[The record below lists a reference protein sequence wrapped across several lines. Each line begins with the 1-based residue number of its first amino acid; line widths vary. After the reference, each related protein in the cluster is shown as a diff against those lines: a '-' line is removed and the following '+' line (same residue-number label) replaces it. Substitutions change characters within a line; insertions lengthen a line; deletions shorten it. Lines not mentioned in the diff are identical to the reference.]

1 MLKFLRKPSWPFLKL
16 NNKTL
21 EDQTYKTATLLDGK
35 TTSQI
40 IMDEIAEE
48 VKQIKAT
55 GVREPHLAAIL
66 VGEDPASNTY
76 VRNKVIAC
84 DKVGYKSTFIHLE
97 DTVSQEELL
106 SKIDELN
113 EDPDLDGFIVQLP
126 LPDHI
131 DPAKVTARINPAK
144 DVDGFTVE
152 NYGRIASKLPAYMP
166 ATAFGVIELLKR
178 YDIDTTGKHCVVV
191 GYSRIVGA
199 PMAMLM
205 TGPWKA
211 TVTTC
216 HIHTKDLSHHT
227 LQADILIV
235 AVGKPGLI
243 TGDMIKPGAVVI
255 DIGTTRIKDESK
267 KSGFSLKGD
276 VLYQEAM
283 NKASYLTPVPGGVGP
298 MTIAALLLN
307 TLYATQKKIYK

>member
-1 MLKFLRKPSWPFLKL
+1 LTKFKI
-16 NNKTL
+16 L
-21 EDQTYKTATLLDGK
+21 EDQAQKTAIVLDGK
-35 TTSQI
+35 TTSRV
-40 IMDEIAEE
+40 IMEEIAEE
-48 VKQIKAT
+48 VKKIKAE
-55 GVREPHLAAIL
+55 GGREPHLAAIL

-97 DTVSQEELL
+97 DTVSQDELL
-106 SKIDELN
+106 AKIDQLN
-113 EDPDLDGFIVQLP
+113 EDDMLDGFIVQLP

-131 DPAKVTARINPAK
+131 DPAKVTARIKPAK

-178 YDIDTTGKHCVVV
+178 YNIETTGKHCVVV

-199 PMAMLM
+199 PIAMLL

-216 HIHTKDLSHHT
+216 HIYTKDLAFHT

-243 TGDMIKPGAVVI
+243 TGDMIKPGAVVV
-255 DIGTTRIKDESK
+255 DVGTTRIRDDTK
-267 KSGFSLKGD
+267 KSGYALKGD
-276 VLYQEAM
+276 VLYEEALLR
-283 NKASYLTPVPGGVGP
+283 ASYVTPVPGGVGP
-298 MTIAALLLN
+298 MTIASLLLN
-307 TLYATQKKIYK
+307 TLYATQNKIYK